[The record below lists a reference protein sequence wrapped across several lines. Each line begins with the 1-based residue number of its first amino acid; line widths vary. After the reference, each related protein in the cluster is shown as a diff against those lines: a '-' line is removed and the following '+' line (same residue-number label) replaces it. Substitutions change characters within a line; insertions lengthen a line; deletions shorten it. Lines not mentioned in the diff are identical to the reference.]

1 MQFVCEEN
9 LSDYAFVNMDALKF
23 PVKAVCVDFH
33 GYTDATIFL
42 ESPPKAKIL
51 GEQGI
56 AWVFPYYSV
65 WAWMSRSSQKFNEQ
79 VLDAV
84 YKKLRIP
91 DMTPLIITGG
101 SMGGLT
107 SLCYLIYG
115 KRKAAACAVN
125 CPVTDM
131 TKFFD
136 IVPDARRAILSA
148 HILEEKPFRAVLD
161 SYSPVKLVDKLP
173 TIPYL
178 LIYGEKDERIT
189 KYFMPQFLERMKEK
203 GHNVTYLLQ
212 KDMVHCDIDGHK
224 KAFDIW
230 CDFIVA
236 NGCKMQPTRN

>member
-1 MQFVCEEN
+1 MQFINEEN
-9 LSDYAFVNMDALKF
+9 FFDYAFVNTDALSF
-23 PVKAVCVDFH
+23 PVKAVCVEFH
-33 GYTDATIFL
+33 GYTDATTY
-42 ESPPKAKIL
+42 SVSSAKAKLL

-65 WAWMSRSSQKFNEQ
+65 WAWMSRSSQEFNEQ

-91 DMTPLIITGG
+91 DTTPLIITGG

-131 TKFFD
+131 AKFFD

-148 HILEEKPFRAVLD
+148 HLLEEKPFRAVLD

-189 KYFMPQFLERMKEK
+189 EEFMPQFLE
-203 GHNVTYLLQ
+203 
-212 KDMVHCDIDGHK
+212 
-224 KAFDIW
+224 
-230 CDFIVA
+230 
-236 NGCKMQPTRN
+236 